1 MKTSLQLTATII
13 YLFLATTSFSQVIQ
27 QWASV
32 YHFASEDAKALA
44 VDSSGNVY
52 VTGSS
57 SGDCA
62 TVKYNSSGIQ
72 QWASRFNGTGNSTDY
87 SNAIAIDAEG
97 NVYIAGGSIGIG
109 SNSDYVTIKYNS
121 SGILQWAA
129 RYDGAAHSLDEAFSI
144 DLDDSGNVYVTGGS
158 ITSTL
163 TNDYVTIKYNSAGIL
178 QWLKTYNGTGN
189 NVDIASS
196 IALDSSGNTYVT
208 GTSRGSGTSDDN
220 FATIKYSPSGFEMW
234 VRTYNG
240 PGDGFDQ
247 SRKIAVDKSGNS
259 HITGR
264 SFGDGTQYDYAT
276 IKYNTLGDS
285 LWVKRFNGLEN
296 SSDYSTTLAIDKSGN
311 TYVSGQSFGSISNYD
326 YVTIK
331 YDPSGTEQWA
341 RIFNGPGNSVDNSN
355 AIAVDNLGNVYVTG
369 SSFLSGSS
377 YNYATVRYS
386 NAGVE
391 DWSRSYNGTANGSD
405 ESFAVVADANG
416 NVYVTGGSAG
426 SGQFKDFVTIKYSPG
441 YQATIR
447 IFAEGLYNSSL
458 DKMLSDTA
466 WIFIRNATYP
476 YDIVD
481 SSRSIIDSSGYA
493 TFDFANVI
501 NATNYFILLKHRN
514 SIETWSSTGNVFLSG
529 LMSYDF
535 STDANKAYGNN
546 LSLVDNS
553 PVRFAMFSGDVNQ
566 DGTVDA
572 SDLSLIDNDAVNFVT
587 GYVSTDLNGDNFV
600 DATDFSLAD
609 NNAINFVGV
618 IRP

>member
-1 MKTSLQLTATII
+1 MKTRIQLTVTII
-13 YLFLATTSFSQVIQ
+13 YLFLANTSFSQVFQ

-62 TVKYNSSGIQ
+62 TVKYNSLGIQ

-87 SNAIAIDAEG
+87 SNAIAVDAEG

-121 SGILQWAA
+121 SGVLQWAA
-129 RYDGAAHSLDEAFSI
+129 RYDGTAHSLDEAFSI
-144 DLDDSGNVYVTGGS
+144 VLDDSGNIYVTGGS
-158 ITSTL
+158 VTSTL
-163 TNDYVTIKYNSAGIL
+163 TNDYVTIKYNSSGVL
-178 QWLKTYNGTGN
+178 QWLKIYNGTGN

-196 IALDSSGNTYVT
+196 IALDSMGNTYVT

-220 FATIKYSPSGFEMW
+220 FATIKYSPSSIELW

-247 SRKIAVDKSGNS
+247 SRKIAVDNSGNS
-259 HITGR
+259 FVTGR
-264 SFGDGTQYDYAT
+264 SWGDGTQYDYAT

-285 LWVKRFNGLEN
+285 LWVRRFNGLEN

-311 TYVSGQSFGSISNYD
+311 TYVSGQSLGSISNYD

-331 YDPSGTEQWA
+331 YDSSGTEQWA

-355 AIAVDNLGNVYVTG
+355 AIAVDNLGNVIVTG
-369 SSFLSGSS
+369 SSFLSGYN
-377 YNYATVRYS
+377 YNYATVKYS
-386 NAGVE
+386 NNGVE
-391 DWSRSYNGTANGSD
+391 DWSRIYNGTANGSD
-405 ESFAVVADANG
+405 EAFSVVADENG

-447 IFAEGLYNSSL
+447 IFVEGLYNSSL

-476 YDIVD
+476 YGIVD

-493 TFDFANVI
+493 TFGLANVI
-501 NATNYFILLKHRN
+501 NATNYFIVLKHRN
-514 SIETWSSTGNVFLSG
+514 SIETWSSNVNMFLSG
-529 LMSYDF
+529 FMSYDF

-553 PVRFAMFSGDVNQ
+553 PARFAMFSGDVNQ

-572 SDLSLIDNDAVNFVT
+572 TDLSLIDNDAVIFVT

-609 NNAINFVGV
+609 NNASNFVSV